1 MADEVAPGSAFD
13 GRWRWL
19 GRPWFLVAVVLLAL
33 NDHVFKAQVPGWWTG
48 KLSDVVGVVVLAAL
62 LAVLMGPRRGLVL
75 TGIGFV
81 ALKVVPGVAELAT
94 PFLGG
99 ETLRDPS
106 DLLALVVLMPMWA
119 SLVGGASVRA
129 AARRRA
135 TVLPMAGAAAA
146 VLTATATSCG
156 HPPAVLE
163 VLVDGG
169 AFYALT
175 DAAEWAT
182 SDDGVRWAPTEPG
195 PAEFGL
201 RSRIRHDSEYGP
213 YLDTTSDPGPIG
225 PQEVCAE
232 DGACYRLMDRS
243 RIERRTAGG
252 DWLTDFHL
260 TREDQIRLRG
270 ECLGG
275 SSGVLSSIALLDLP
289 DGGHEVVATV
299 GSDGV
304 LRRGPDGEWVAHS
317 VLDVDAPPVPG
328 TATTAEAVLAVAMTP
343 LWLAAT
349 ALVFA
354 VGRRRGWLALSQ
366 ALLVMAGG
374 WVLAVGVTAAYSWSL
389 GVEVAPTRIAVVI
402 GTLAL
407 LGSTGVALV
416 VGPGANRAQ
425 PPPS

>member
-1 MADEVAPGSAFD
+1 MADGVTPGSAFD

-19 GRPWFLVAVVLLAL
+19 GQPWFLVAVVLLAL
-33 NDHVFKAQVPGWWTG
+33 NDHVFKSQVPGWWTG
-48 KLSDVVGVVVLAAL
+48 KLSDVAGLVVLATL
-62 LAVLMGPRRGLVL
+62 LAVLLGPRRGLVL
-75 TGIGFV
+75 TSIGFV
-81 ALKVVPGVAELAT
+81 ALKLVPGVAELAA
-94 PFLGG
+94 PYLGG
-99 ETLRDPS
+99 TTLRDPS
-106 DLLALVVLMPMWA
+106 DLLALVVLVPMWA
-119 SLVGGASVRA
+119 SLAGRASVRA
-129 AARRRA
+129 VARRWA
-135 TVLPMAGAAAA
+135 TVLPLAGAAAA

-163 VLVDGG
+163 VLVDDG

-175 DAAEWAT
+175 DAATWAT
-182 SDDGVRWAPTEPG
+182 SDDGVRWSPTEQG
-195 PAEFGL
+195 PEEFGL
-201 RSRIRHDSEYGP
+201 RSQMRHDSDYGP
-213 YLDTTSDPGPIG
+213 YLDTYSDPGPIG

-232 DGACYRLMDRS
+232 GGTCYRLMNRS

-275 SSGVLSSIALLDLP
+275 SSGVLSSIALLDRP
-289 DGGHEVVATV
+289 DGRHEVVATV
-299 GSDGV
+299 GSDGA
-304 LRRGPDGEWVAHS
+304 LHRGRDGEWVAHS

-328 TATTAEAVLAVAMTP
+328 TATTAEGVLAVAMTP

-349 ALVFA
+349 ALVFV
-354 VGRRRGWLALSQ
+354 VGRRRGWLALTP

-389 GVEVAPTRIAVVI
+389 GIGVSPSRIAVVI

-407 LGSTGVALV
+407 LGSIGIAGI
-416 VGPGANRAQ
+416 VGPGAARAQ
-425 PPPS
+425 APPS